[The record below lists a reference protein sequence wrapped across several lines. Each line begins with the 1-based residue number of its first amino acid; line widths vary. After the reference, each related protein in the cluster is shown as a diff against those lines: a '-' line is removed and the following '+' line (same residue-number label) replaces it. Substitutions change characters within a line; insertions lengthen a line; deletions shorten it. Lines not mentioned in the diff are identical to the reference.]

1 MRIAVPAV
9 VESGGELYVSPHF
22 GRALYFAIYDV
33 GEEGFK
39 LVAVERNPAAA
50 VEERGMRDRMV
61 VDLLTRFG
69 VQAVIAYEVGL
80 GAFYRLAELDI
91 KVFLVERVMPVEET
105 LKLFAEGK
113 LWEANQ
119 PVERD

>member
-9 VESGGELYVSPHF
+9 ESGGKLYVSPHF
-22 GRALYFAIYDV
+22 GRALYFAVYDV

-50 VEERGMRDRMV
+50 IEERGARGRIV
-61 VDLLTRFG
+61 VDLLMRFG
-69 VQAVIAYEVGL
+69 VQAVIAYEVGP
-80 GAFYRLAELDI
+80 GAFYRLAERGV
-91 KVFLVERVMPVEET
+91 KVFLVERVMPVEEA

-113 LWEANQ
+113 LREVNQ